1 MATTP
6 EPSEYSWTEP
16 ESDYS
21 AKYPYNN
28 VTQTESGHFQEFD
41 DTPGAERIRIQH
53 RTGTYTEVQAD
64 GTRVNKIVGD
74 NYEIVANNNNVKING
89 ICNITIVGDS
99 VVSVQGNK
107 YERVTGNYYL
117 EVDGDYQQVVNKKVS
132 VTSGDDME
140 LTVGSSLGQ
149 FILNA
154 GDALQLNSDLTVDGS
169 ITGGAITSTGSV
181 VAGTGIHAGVPGSL
195 NPIAGISTLGG
206 IAAGFPVAPAVPGMI
221 EATVSVNAPLISGIV
236 VTDIKG
242 PMELI
247 RLLYD
252 MHYHIGNRGWPTST
266 PTPLM

>member
-6 EPSEYSWTEP
+6 EPSEFSWTEP
-16 ESDYS
+16 ESEYS
-21 AKYPYNN
+21 AQYPYNN

-41 DTPGAERIRIQH
+41 DTPGAERIRTQH
-53 RTGTYTEVQAD
+53 RTGTYTEIQAD

-74 NYEIVANNNNVKING
+74 NYEIVAKNNNVKING

-154 GDALQLNSDLTVDGS
+154 GDALQLNSDL
-169 ITGGAITSTGSV
+169 
-181 VAGTGIHAGVPGSL
+181 HA
-195 NPIAGISTLGG
+195 
-206 IAAGFPVAPAVPGMI
+206 
-221 EATVSVNAPLISGIV
+221 E
-236 VTDIKG
+236 
-242 PMELI
+242 
-247 RLLYD
+247 
-252 MHYHIGNRGWPTST
+252 
-266 PTPLM
+266 

>member
-41 DTPGAERIRIQH
+41 DTPGAERIRTQH
-53 RTGTYTEVQAD
+53 RSGTYTEVQAD

-206 IAAGFPVAPAVPGMI
+206 IAAGFPVAPPVPGMI

-252 MHYHIGNRGWPTST
+252 MHYHIGNRGWPTSS
-266 PTPLM
+266 PIPLM